1 MAKNNTL
8 ELSIKIAG
16 QVDKSLLSAVQTAQN
31 SISSLSMG
39 INHMGTAGLASV
51 GAVAAGTAATIAT
64 CTREAAKYENYMA
77 DVVKYVDGLAEVD
90 PINHTVN
97 LDPQNYEAM
106 RDAILDLSTQ
116 IPYTHQ
122 DLTRLAAAA
131 GEAGKNFEQIV
142 EHDDRGNVTGFLR
155 NVAMAGTAMDVS
167 ADQAGDWAAKW
178 ETAFQMSH
186 DEIMVLFDQ
195 INYLGAHSATTAA
208 EIAHAVNEAASLG
221 QIGGVDVATTT
232 AMATAMLSTGV
243 SMDVVGTTLKRVF
256 ANMTSGETATKRVAD
271 ALSEL
276 GLSAAGVARAMQV
289 DGSGTLLKIFQA
301 IQQMPEERQLATLSN
316 LFGQWA
322 IEGTGKMVGNLE
334 AYTNVLDAV
343 NDPSKYTGSMEK
355 EFIIKATTPEAVSM
369 MRDNAWTALQIEFG
383 TAFLPAQKEINLAMI
398 DFMNEIRRDM
408 PELEALANS
417 LGAIASNGVRGLGE
431 AMSWSLPHIQRGM
444 DYLANNG
451 DQVASVLAKL
461 AAVFVA
467 MKMAPAAEMV
477 LTGAGGLLFGSGVGG
492 NAGKRTGGLLGGIGQ
507 LFKGGQRA
515 AAAGGGLL
523 SAAYGASVSNGVL
536 ATLGATASSLISGNG
551 VRGTTGLLQAAAG
564 TPGLLSGYTGVWSTL
579 AGAAANSRAGKYF
592 GGIGTSLGEVGRTRI
607 GSGII
612 RGTKAVGKTT
622 LEVLANIAG
631 PGGLGL
637 TSAAGAVLGAARSG
651 AGWVAGKAGTLA
663 GMAAGSK
670 VGQTAIHAA
679 GAARTGLGHL
689 GAIAGGWLGNVGSF
703 AGASLGLMNSVT
715 GIGSL
720 MAGLLPVAGVLS
732 VVIASVSLLSD
743 KLGGLHGI
751 LDNVRGMI
759 VGRFGEEA
767 GETFD
772 GIAARITNA
781 ADAAKGLFAEGG
793 VENALSGLRGK
804 LFGEFDQFTES
815 YSGGFFTGDTAA
827 MLVGLFDG
835 GVQILQTAADS
846 AGKFAHVS
854 NEMLKPVLLDLFQ
867 FITGTAVP
875 VILQTLTAAAPY
887 AADVI
892 GALGSAIVTGVQIM
906 GSAIQAGMPIA
917 QGIIAVILTIGSVA
931 IPAALAA
938 FAVFGQGVGDLMAA
952 IQAAFNGL
960 LNFINGVF
968 SGNWKQAWSGITQ
981 IFGGA
986 FDALVTLC
994 KTPINAVI
1002 TLINK
1007 AISGINSLG
1016 ITIPEWVPEF
1026 GGQTFGINIPEIP
1039 MLARGGFT
1047 RGVSIAGEAGT
1058 EAVISFLP
1066 SVRGANIGT
1075 WIEAGRM
1082 LGVDSGQAAQAV
1094 GGQQALSLPVPEY
1107 TRIDQTTAVEVPA
1120 VIQSGYQ
1127 VFPAQTQGA
1136 AETLIWTIPGIV
1148 YQAIREIRE
1157 NHLRTVELERVERP
1171 ERERDDPNRD
1181 GGTYT
1186 ITYSPT
1192 IVIQGDADRDE
1203 IERILREDKDR
1214 FDRWWEEKQRKERR
1228 VRFA

>member
-16 QVDKSLLSAVQTAQN
+16 QVDKSLLSAVQSAQH

-39 INHMGTAGLASV
+39 ISHIGTAGLASM
-51 GAVAAGTAATIAT
+51 GAMAAGTAATIAT
-64 CTREAAKYENYMA
+64 CTREAAKYEDYMA

-90 PINHTVN
+90 PVNRTVD
-97 LDPQNYEAM
+97 LDPENYEAM

-116 IPYTHQ
+116 IPYTHK

-131 GEAGKNFEQIV
+131 GEAGKNFKQIV

-155 NVAMAGTAMDVS
+155 NVAMAGTAMDIS

-186 DEIMVLFDQ
+186 EEIMVLFDQ

-256 ANMTSGETATKRVAD
+256 TNMTSGETATKRVAD

-276 GLSAAGVARAMQV
+276 GFSAVGVARAMQT

-301 IQQMPEERQLATLSN
+301 IQQMPRDRQLATLGN

-322 IEGTGKMVGNLE
+322 IEGTGKMAGNLE
-334 AYTNVLDAV
+334 AYMNVLDAV

-383 TAFLPAQKEINLAMI
+383 TAFLPAQKEVSLAMI
-398 DFMNEIRRDM
+398 DFMNEIRRNM

-417 LGAIASNGVRGLGE
+417 LGAVASNGVRALGE
-431 AMSWSLPHIQRGM
+431 AMNWSLPYIQSGM

-451 DQVASVLAKL
+451 DQVASTLAKL

-467 MKMAPAAEMV
+467 MKMAPAAEMA
-477 LTGAGGLLFGSGVGG
+477 LTGAGGILFGSGVGG
-492 NAGKRTGGLLGGIGQ
+492 SAGKRTGGLLGSVSQ

-523 SAAYGASVSNGVL
+523 SAAHSAAVSNGVL

-564 TPGLLSGYTGVWSTL
+564 TPGLLSGYTGVWSTI
-579 AGAAANSRAGKYF
+579 ASAAANSRMGKYV
-592 GGIGTSLGEVGRTRI
+592 GGIGASLGEVGRTRI

-651 AGWVAGKAGTLA
+651 AGWMAGKAGTLA

-670 VGQTAIHAA
+670 VGQTAIRTAGIA
-679 GAARTGLGHL
+679 GAGIGRLGTLAGVGLGN
-689 GAIAGGWLGNVGSF
+689 IGSF
-703 AGASLGLMNSVT
+703 AGASLGLINSVT

-743 KLGGLHGI
+743 KLGGLNGI
-751 LDNVRGMI
+751 LDSVRGVI

-781 ADAAKGLFAEGG
+781 ADAAKGLFAENG
-793 VENALSGLRGK
+793 VANALSGVRKK
-804 LFGEFDQFTES
+804 LFGEYDPFTEWHT
-815 YSGGFFTGDTAA
+815 GGFFSAKTAT
-827 MLVGLFDG
+827 MLVGPFDG
-835 GVQILQTAADS
+835 AVQIVQAVIDVLGQLINFSVETVKPMLGNAFQFIGGVVIPALLQAFTNAAPIIAQIVIALGGGVMTGMQIVGAALEWVLPIIALLVTAFLNVAN
-846 AGKFAHVS
+846 AV
-854 NEMLKPVLLDLFQ
+854 LPVLL
-867 FITGTAVP
+867 TGFLSFSESVG
-875 VILQTLTAAAPY
+875 VIMESIKGVFEGLMKFLNGTFSGDWSLAW
-887 AADVI
+887 DGI
-892 GALGSAIVTGVQIM
+892 VQI
-906 GSAIQAGMPIA
+906 
-917 QGIIAVILTIGSVA
+917 
-931 IPAALAA
+931 
-938 FAVFGQGVGDLMAA
+938 FGN
-952 IQAAFNGL
+952 AFNGL
-960 LNFINGVF
+960 
-968 SGNWKQAWSGITQ
+968 KE
-981 IFGGA
+981 
-986 FDALVTLC
+986 LC
-994 KTPINAVI
+994 KVPINAVI
-1002 TLINK
+1002 TLING
-1007 AISGINSLG
+1007 AISGINALG

-1047 RGVSIAGEAGT
+1047 NGVSIAGEAGT

-1066 SVRGANIGT
+1066 SVRSANINT
-1075 WIEAGRM
+1075 WIKAGRM
-1082 LGVDSGQAAQAV
+1082 LGVDNTQAAQAA
-1094 GGQQALSLPVPEY
+1094 G
-1107 TRIDQTTAVEVPA
+1107 
-1120 VIQSGYQ
+1120 GYQ
-1127 VFPAQTQGA
+1127 MLPAPAQGT
-1136 AETLIWTIPGIV
+1136 AETLIWMIPGIV

-1157 NHLRTVELERVERP
+1157 NHLRTVELRKVEKP
-1171 ERERDDPNRD
+1171 ERDDPNRD

-1192 IVIQGDADRDE
+1192 IIIQGDADRDE
-1203 IERILREDKDR
+1203 VERILQEDKDR